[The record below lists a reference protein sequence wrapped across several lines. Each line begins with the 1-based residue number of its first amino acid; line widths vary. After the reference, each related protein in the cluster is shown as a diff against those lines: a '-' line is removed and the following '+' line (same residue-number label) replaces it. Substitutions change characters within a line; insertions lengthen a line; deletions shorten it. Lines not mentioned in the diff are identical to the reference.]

1 MLRWIIGKKL
11 NAVERDLGE
20 SADYLR
26 FMVGASLP
34 SFLKFTKVLAVAE
47 HRRKLPIDAHHVARI
62 VATRDEDC
70 GTCVRIE
77 IRLAKKAGVP
87 IDVVRAVVER
97 APERLPER
105 LADVYRFTE
114 SVVTARYDEAP
125 LRERIRAAYGDAAL
139 VELALAIAACRVF
152 PIVKRTLGFAASCAR
167 VDVGAAL

>member
-1 MLRWIIGKKL
+1 VLRWIIKKKL
-11 NAVERDLGE
+11 DGVERDLGE

-26 FMVGASLP
+26 FMVDASVP
-34 SFLKFTKVLAVAE
+34 AFLKFTKVLSVAD
-47 HRRKLPIDAHHVARI
+47 HRRHLPVDAHHVARL
-62 VATRDEDC
+62 VATRDADC

-87 IDVVRAVVER
+87 LDVIRAVVDC

-114 SVVTARYDEAP
+114 SVVTARYDEEP
-125 LRERIRAAYGDAAL
+125 LRRRIREAYGDAAL

-152 PIVKRTLGFAASCAR
+152 PVVKRALGFATSCAK
-167 VDVGAAL
+167 VDVGAAM

>member
-1 MLRWIIGKKL
+1 MLRRIIGVKL

-34 SFLKFTKVLAVAE
+34 AFLAFTKVLAVAD
-47 HRRKLPIDAHHVARI
+47 HRRKLPIDAHHVARL
-62 VATRDEDC
+62 VATRDADC

-87 IDVVRAVVER
+87 VDVIRAVIDKG
-97 APERLPER
+97 PERLPAP

-139 VELALAIAACRVF
+139 VELALAIAACQVF
-152 PIVKRTLGFAASCAR
+152 PTVKRALGYATSCAA